1 MSKTKNKP
9 NLVIL
14 IDGLNP
20 KDRFKVFEQ
29 EINEFIR
36 VVNHSLP
43 KKNSVIVYNGNYHT
57 NYDQPNYVAE
67 IPEVS
72 FYDVITDVLK
82 DNLNLIKTSRT
93 VVNIIHNNEDFLDFE
108 NKDFL
113 KTKFL
118 PLIGKS
124 LQLNVYTN
132 YAANLGKGLDFG
144 VIPDVYSPLSAGIQ
158 TLASRM
164 TTKTLDFLLKGKT
177 NARK

>member
-1 MSKTKNKP
+1 MSKHKSKP

-20 KDRFKVFEQ
+20 KDRFSVFEQ

-36 VVNHSLP
+36 IVNHSLP
-43 KKNSVIVYNGNYHT
+43 KKNSVIVYNKNYHT
-57 NYDQPNYVAE
+57 NYDQPNYIAE

-93 VVNIIHNNEDFLDFE
+93 VVNIIHNNEDFLDFD

-113 KTKFL
+113 NTKFL
-118 PLIGKS
+118 PLLGKTV
-124 LQLNVYTN
+124 QLNVFTN

-144 VIPDVYSPLSAGIQ
+144 VMPDVYSPMSAGIQ
-158 TLASRM
+158 TLISRM
-164 TTKTLDFLLKGKT
+164 TTKTLNFLKGKT
-177 NARK
+177 NARE